1 MAQAKKAKHGKKAKL
16 DRPGP
21 DSSDSEEER
30 PSPAALPPAGA
41 ARAAEGRGRI
51 DIDERTNGG
60 GGGDGRDWRGQ
71 ASDRDG
77 RGGGEGGG
85 KRRAGWDGAAE
96 RRSRGERPADG
107 GGRGDDRVRSRGGT
121 PRFATAK
128 TAIGTGAEGVE
139 MSGGSAAGAGHPV
152 GDRCRAYK
160 PELVAIGA
168 GYLPSS
174 DKHSSI
180 HGASSQYII

>member
-1 MAQAKKAKHGKKAKL
+1 MAAAAETDATGA
-16 DRPGP
+16 DRPAIVT
-21 DSSDSEEER
+21 EE
-30 PSPAALPPAGA
+30 AAGRVGENA
-41 ARAAEGRGRI
+41 ARDGMVQRSGGAVASALQMAEVGATTGCAAE
-51 DIDERTNGG
+51 
-60 GGGDGRDWRGQ
+60 
-71 ASDRDG
+71 
-77 RGGGEGGG
+77 
-85 KRRAGWDGAAE
+85 
-96 RRSRGERPADG
+96 
-107 GGRGDDRVRSRGGT
+107 GGT